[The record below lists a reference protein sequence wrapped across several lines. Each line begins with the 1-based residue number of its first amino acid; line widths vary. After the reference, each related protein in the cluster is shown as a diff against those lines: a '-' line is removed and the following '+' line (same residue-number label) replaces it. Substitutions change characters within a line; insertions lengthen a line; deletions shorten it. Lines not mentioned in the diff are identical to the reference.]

1 MNSEDN
7 GNCAHEHT
15 FTEGSIDICEDCGLM
30 INQQDMNFEKEW
42 RYYGL
47 SDTRHNSDPN
57 RCYARRVTDRVID
70 RDVEKM
76 GFSQKIILLANQ
88 IYDQVTQ
95 GKIYRGNSRKGIIFA
110 CIFHAYKMMGHPQ
123 SCEHL
128 IEVFQM
134 NRKIGLKGLK
144 YVNLNA
150 PKKANFRN
158 FHIQMDDLI
167 REIMDKFHATD
178 NQKKEAIDLYHQV
191 ERRSSLFNRS
201 RPQSVACG
209 IVRYYIS
216 KKNKDITME
225 EFQTRVH
232 LSEVTIQRLVSEID
246 RILSHSSSSVL
257 EQVQVKQLEV

>member
-1 MNSEDN
+1 MSLVDN
-7 GNCAHEHT
+7 DEKQTACGHEQT
-15 FTEGSIDICEDCGLM
+15 FMEGQTEICEECGLM
-30 INQQDMNFEKEW
+30 IHNEEMNFEKEW
-42 RYYGL
+42 RYYGMT
-47 SDTRHNSDPN
+47 DTRHTSDPN

-88 IYDQVTQ
+88 IYEQVTQ

-110 CIFHAYKMMGHPQ
+110 CIFHAYKMLGHPQ

-150 PKKANFRN
+150 PKKASFRDY
-158 FHIQMDDLI
+158 HIQMDDLI

-178 NQKKEAIDLYHQV
+178 YQKNEAIDLYNQV
-191 ERRSSLFNRS
+191 QKQSSLFNRS

-209 IVRYYIS
+209 IVRYYIT
-216 KKNKDITME
+216 KKNKDITMD
-225 EFQTRVH
+225 EFQSRVH
-232 LSEVTIQRLVSEID
+232 LSEVTIQRLVQEID
-246 RILSHSSSSVL
+246 RI
-257 EQVQVKQLEV
+257 VQS